1 MLKAVEKGDKDF
13 VEFCRRDV
21 FGTRISC
28 LYNCYSTDYDF
39 VKFWKQTDD
48 DGNII
53 SAVSRIDGD
62 ATLTS
67 TGENA
72 EEIHAFLQIVGFCT
86 VQCEKRIAELM
97 GAESSLEGYVVEYI
111 KNKNEIKEIQADN
124 IFRPKE
130 IYDIIKSAKLV
141 GVGDYLPWLRTQRSE
156 STEE

>member
-86 VQCEKRIAELM
+86 VQC
-97 GAESSLEGYVVEYI
+97 
-111 KNKNEIKEIQADN
+111 
-124 IFRPKE
+124 
-130 IYDIIKSAKLV
+130 
-141 GVGDYLPWLRTQRSE
+141 
-156 STEE
+156 